1 MTNTLSFPG
10 LGITIELNRVAFSI
24 GDFPIYWYGITFA
37 LAFLVGVAYFYRHSR
52 QVGIHPDG

>member
-24 GDFPIYWYGITFA
+24 GDFPIYW
-37 LAFLVGVAYFYRHSR
+37 
-52 QVGIHPDG
+52 